1 MSAKLGKTYSPTPL
15 HYLMFTLQHLSEE
28 LLQEEAGVSLSHVR
42 ILGVLDSSF
51 PVSQKLVAAKTRQT
65 EANVS
70 RQLLAMGKE
79 GLVKVRK
86 NSKDSR
92 LRDVTLTA
100 KGARRYQAA
109 EKLLKKQL
117 NEVYKTLTKTEKR
130 VLDDSIAKITNSL

>member
-15 HYLMFTLQHLSEE
+15 HYLMFTLQHLSDE
-28 LLQEEAGVSLSHVR
+28 LLQEEAGVSLGHVR
-42 ILGVLDSSF
+42 IMGVLDTSF

-79 GLVKVRK
+79 GLVRVRK

-100 KGARRYQAA
+100 KGARRYQTA

-117 NEVYKTLTKTEKR
+117 NEVYKNLNKTEKR
-130 VLDDSIAKITNSL
+130 NLEDSVNKINHIL

>member
-15 HYLMFTLQHLSEE
+15 HYLMFSLQHMSEE
-28 LLQEEAGVSLSHVR
+28 FLLDEVGISLSHIR
-42 ILGVLDSSF
+42 IMGVLNTSL
-51 PVSQKLVAAKTRQT
+51 PVSQKTVAAKTRQT

-100 KGARRYQAA
+100 KGVRRYQAA

-117 NEVYKTLTKTEKR
+117 NEVYKTLTKAEKR
-130 VLDDSIAKITNSL
+130 NFEDSINKIIHDL